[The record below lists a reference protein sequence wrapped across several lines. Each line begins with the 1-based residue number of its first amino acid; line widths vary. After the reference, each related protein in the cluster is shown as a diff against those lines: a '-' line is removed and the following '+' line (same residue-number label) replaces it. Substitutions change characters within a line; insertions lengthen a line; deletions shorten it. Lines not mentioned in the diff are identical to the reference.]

1 MKKLGIIFA
10 LKEELDETKKIFSNI
25 VVHIVYD
32 LKIYECRKDNIICFL
47 VESGMGKVNAA
58 RSTQILIDTMEVD
71 SILNVGVAGS
81 ISKDINKCD
90 IVVADK
96 LVQHDFDL
104 RPLGYDKGEIHNVGK
119 YMNCDK
125 RLVDIAKTIKID
137 TNIKVGVISSGDIFV
152 TDEEMGAKINN
163 NFGALC
169 VEMEGAAVA
178 QVCSLCNIPFLVVRS
193 ISDSPY
199 EKNNNITF
207 EEFLK
212 ISSNSSLKT
221 GFSEK
226 LSSLQITQNSSLL
239 NLILIKGHI

>member
-1 MKKLGIIFA
+1 MKKIGIIFA
-10 LKEELDETKKIFSNI
+10 LKDELEETKKLFNNGVITHSI
-25 VVHIVYD
+25 YD
-32 LKIYECRKDNIICFL
+32 LKIYECCNEKVTCYL

-58 RSTQILIDTMEVD
+58 RSAQVLIDRMKVD
-71 SILNVGVAGS
+71 CVLNVGVAGS
-81 ISKDINKCD
+81 VSRDINKCD

-104 RPLGYDKGEIHNVGK
+104 RPLGYEKGEIHNVGK

-199 EKNNNITF
+199 EKNNNIIF
-207 EEFLK
+207 EEFLR
-212 ISSNSSLKT
+212 ISSNMVSRFIEHFINK
-221 GFSEK
+221 
-226 LSSLQITQNSSLL
+226 
-239 NLILIKGHI
+239 IK

>member
-1 MKKLGIIFA
+1 MKKIGIIFA
-10 LKEELDETKKIFSNI
+10 TREELEETKKLFKDEAI
-25 VVHIVYD
+25 VHSIYE
-32 LKIYECRKDNIICFL
+32 LKIYECSNQNITCFL

-58 RSTQILIDTMEVD
+58 RSTQILIDSMKVD
-71 SILNVGVAGS
+71 YVLNVGVAGS
-81 ISKDINKCD
+81 VSRNINKCD

-104 RPLGYDKGEIHNVGK
+104 RPLGYEKGEIHNVGK
-119 YMNCDK
+119 YVDCDK
-125 RLVDIAKTIKID
+125 KLVEIAKKIKVD
-137 TNIKVGVISSGDIFV
+137 TKVEVGVIASGDIFI
-152 TDEEMGAKINN
+152 TDEKMGAKINK

-178 QVCSLCNIPFLVVRS
+178 QVCHLCKMPFLVIRS

-212 ISSNSSLKT
+212 ISSDMVSRFIAQFIEN
-221 GFSEK
+221 
-226 LSSLQITQNSSLL
+226 
-239 NLILIKGHI
+239 IK